1 MKRNDLLRRT
11 LGWLRLATE
20 RAFREYQNPETLLAS
35 ELSLLEWGKRCL
47 PTHFAKPPSK
57 MHDWLSDRLD
67 ELSVSRGKKVNLI
80 GPRGGAKS
88 TIGTLAYV
96 LRSAIEEREPYIWIV
111 SDTKKQA
118 AAHLENIKT
127 ELVENSQLAELH
139 GKVVGAGP
147 RWNAAAIELRNGVV
161 IESFGTGQRI
171 RGRRKRAHRPTL
183 IVCDDLQ
190 NDSHIVSAVRRQS
203 VKEWF
208 HGTLLKAGT
217 KRTNIINLSTAM
229 HRDDLAMQ
237 LEKTAGWRSKRFSS
251 IIQWPKN
258 MSLWEE
264 WEAIYCDTAKP
275 NSTELAKQFYRQHRK
290 AMHEDCELLWP
301 EEEDLY
307 TLMCM
312 RLESGHSTFE
322 REKQS
327 SPIDPELC
335 EWPDSYFDAE
345 VWFDDWPKELTL
357 KTIALDPSKGRDS
370 RQGDYSAIILLGV
383 DARGRIYIEAD
394 LQRRP
399 TSQMVADGVEHYQRF
414 RPDAFGVETNQ
425 WQQLLA
431 AEFVSEFH
439 RRGLVGVNPCEITN
453 YVNKTMRIR
462 RLGPYLSQR
471 RFCFKRNSPGTE
483 LLIEQMKD
491 FPLGQHDDGPDALE
505 MALRLAEETWRQK

>member
-1 MKRNDLLRRT
+1 MKRNDLLKRT
-11 LGWLRLATE
+11 LGWMRLATE
-20 RAFREYQNPETLLAS
+20 RAFRDKHHAEMFLIGELCLLDWS
-35 ELSLLEWGKRCL
+35 KRCL
-47 PTHFAKPPSK
+47 PNYFAKPPSK
-57 MHDWLSDRLD
+57 MHHWLTDRLD
-67 ELSVSRGKKVNLI
+67 ELSVGRGKKVNLI

-96 LRSAIEEREPYIWIV
+96 LQCAVEGHEPYIWIV

-127 ELVENSQLAELH
+127 ELVENRLLAKMY
-139 GKVVGAGP
+139 GQVVGVGP

-161 IESFGTGQRI
+161 IEAFGTGQRI
-171 RGRRKRAHRPTL
+171 RGRRKRAYRPTL

-190 NDSHIVSAVRRQS
+190 NDSHIVSAVRRHS

-217 KRTNIINLSTAM
+217 KRTNIVNLSTAM

-237 LEKTAGWRSKRFSS
+237 LEKTAGWQSKRFSS
-251 IIQWPKN
+251 IIRWPTN

-264 WEAIYCDTAKP
+264 WEAIYCDTSKP
-275 NSTELAKQFYRQHRK
+275 DSTERAKQFYRQHQL
-290 AMHEDCELLWP
+290 AMHQGCELLWP

-335 EWPDSYFDAE
+335 EWPDSYFESD
-345 VWFDDWPKELTL
+345 VWFDDWPRNLSL
-357 KTIALDPSKGRDS
+357 KTIALDPSKGRDA

-383 DARGRIYIEAD
+383 DTEGTIFVEAD

-399 TSQMVADGVEHYQRF
+399 TSQMVADGVEHYQQF
-414 RPDAFGVETNQ
+414 RPDAFGIETNQ

-453 YVNKTMRIR
+453 YVNKSMRIR
-462 RLGPYLSQR
+462 RPW
-471 RFCFKRNSPGTE
+471 
-483 LLIEQMKD
+483 
-491 FPLGQHDDGPDALE
+491 PLPFATPFSIQTQLQWYRAIG
-505 MALRLAEETWRQK
+505 